1 MLSFLSWPVIGAAV
15 GLAVYAL
22 AHNRQFLGVSRAV
35 TLGVLGG
42 LLGGLVGIA
51 LVGAD
56 GWSGEKSVVAGLSS
70 GIGALAVTWAYL
82 AYSIRWESRDLGEPI
97 PLSRP
102 APPHSGA
109 ARTGPATAPLAK
121 SVG

>member
-22 AHNRQFLGVSRAV
+22 AHNRQFLGASRAV

-42 LLGGLVGIA
+42 MIGGLAGVA
-51 LVGAD
+51 RVGAD
-56 GWSGEKSVVAGLSS
+56 GWSGGQPVVTGLAS
-70 GIGALAVTWAYL
+70 GIGALTVTWAYL
-82 AYSIRWESRDLGEPI
+82 AYSIRWESHALGGV

-102 APPHSGA
+102 AGLHPDS
-109 ARTGPATAPLAK
+109 ARTDPATAPLATPA
-121 SVG
+121 G